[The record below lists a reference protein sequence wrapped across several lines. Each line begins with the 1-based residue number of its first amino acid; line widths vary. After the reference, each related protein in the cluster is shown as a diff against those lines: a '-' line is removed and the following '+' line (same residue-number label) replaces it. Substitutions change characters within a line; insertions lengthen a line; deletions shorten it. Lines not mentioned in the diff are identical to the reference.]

1 MTQVS
6 RSIRLWERLS
16 TEGVIEEFERD
27 EITPS
32 SNAEPERGNV
42 WTDCLFAD
50 AQAERTADPA
60 APSQEQDRIR
70 RRNKFLKTTA
80 AVKDEKH
87 FVTFTPESEQSLVAE
102 LRFIRLLRA
111 GRLWIKA
118 SDAWVTALLPKGAL
132 IRVKKT
138 GEFAFVLKAYDCAS
152 LCWPATMVA
161 PSVWEKSLTMQTLR
175 WETIFNDS
183 EVEVLPTAYRSPTH
197 SFLED
202 RRP

>member
-1 MTQVS
+1 M
-6 RSIRLWERLS
+6 
-16 TEGVIEEFERD
+16 
-27 EITPS
+27 
-32 SNAEPERGNV
+32 
-42 WTDCLFAD
+42 WTDCLYAD
-50 AQAERTADPA
+50 ARVERTEDPA
-60 APSQEQDRIR
+60 APSQEQDRSR

-80 AVKDEKH
+80 AVKDEKR
-87 FVTFTPESEQSLVAE
+87 FVSFTPESEQSLVAE
-102 LRFIRLLRA
+102 LRFVRLLMAARF
-111 GRLWIKA
+111 WHKA
-118 SDAWVTALLPKGAL
+118 SDAWVTALLPKGGL

-161 PSVWEKSLTMQTLR
+161 PNVWEKSDTMQTLR

-197 SFLED
+197 SFLEE